1 MEVREISIGKLIPY
15 DNNPRRNDESVP
27 NVMASIAEFGFRV
40 PIIVNAEYVVIAG
53 HTRLKAA
60 EQLGMEKVPCI
71 VVKDLSKEQEAALR
85 IADNKTAELSE
96 WDYEKLKRELAEV
109 VDIDMTELGFSAG
122 LMEDLDSLTKFDLGV
137 EGDFKI
143 TIMTDD
149 SEAVEKCKAI
159 AESYGMGVKE

>member
-71 VVKDLSKEQEAALR
+71 VVKRPLQGAGGGS
-85 IADNKTAELSE
+85 ADS
-96 WDYEKLKRELAEV
+96 
-109 VDIDMTELGFSAG
+109 
-122 LMEDLDSLTKFDLGV
+122 
-137 EGDFKI
+137 
-143 TIMTDD
+143 
-149 SEAVEKCKAI
+149 
-159 AESYGMGVKE
+159 